1 MLFRLKGKM
10 IESGQKKK
18 GEFSYER
25 ASARHVCSWS
35 VERSRSGQKP
45 LAIKEP
51 LVQNGHL
58 TYTTTTCSK
67 RNNSKSKK

>member
-1 MLFRLKGKM
+1 M
-10 IESGQKKK
+10 IESGQKK
-18 GEFSYER
+18 GENSLLSER

-58 TYTTTTCSK
+58 TYTTTNK
-67 RNNSKSKK
+67 Q